1 MTGRDG
7 ASGAQLEKLRRL
19 IHDRGTLAPVA
30 RLVDAH
36 VLSVEPGH
44 VVVRYAVKPDFMHPG
59 HAVQGGIVTAY
70 ADMAMAM
77 AAHTLCDEGEFL
89 ATSQLSISFLQ
100 PVTEGPVFSEGKVV
114 KRGRSTIF
122 MEAVV
127 RDGSGRD
134 LARATSIGAVRKTK
148 HS

>member
-59 HAVQGGIVTAY
+59 RAVQGGIVTAY

-77 AAHTLCDEGEFL
+77 AAHT
-89 ATSQLSISFLQ
+89 SISFLQ
-100 PVTEGPVFSEGKVV
+100 PVTEGPVFAEGKVV

-134 LARATSIGAVRKTK
+134 LARATSIGAARKAK

>member
-1 MTGRDG
+1 
-7 ASGAQLEKLRRL
+7 
-19 IHDRGTLAPVA
+19 
-30 RLVDAH
+30 
-36 VLSVEPGH
+36 
-44 VVVRYAVKPDFMHPG
+44 
-59 HAVQGGIVTAY
+59 
-70 ADMAMAM
+70 MAMAL

-100 PVTEGPVFSEGKVV
+100 PVTEGPVFAEGKVV

-134 LARATSIGAVRKTK
+134 LARATSIGAARKAK

>member
-44 VVVRYAVKPDFMHPG
+44 VVVRYAV
-59 HAVQGGIVTAY
+59 
-70 ADMAMAM
+70 
-77 AAHTLCDEGEFL
+77 
-89 ATSQLSISFLQ
+89 SFLQ
-100 PVTEGPVFSEGKVV
+100 PVTEGPVFAEGKVV

-134 LARATSIGAVRKTK
+134 LARATSIGAARKAK

>member
-59 HAVQGGIVTAY
+59 RAVQGGIVTAY

-100 PVTEGPVFSEGKVV
+100 PVTEGPVL
-114 KRGRSTIF
+114 
-122 MEAVV
+122 V
-127 RDGSGRD
+127 RDGSGRE
-134 LARATSIGAVRKTK
+134 LARPTSIGAAWKAKRSKIHALRRSPTGFRFQ
-148 HS
+148 

>member
-36 VLSVEPGH
+36 VVSVEPGH

-59 HAVQGGIVTAY
+59 RAVQGGIVTAY

-77 AAHTLCDEGEFL
+77 AAHK
-89 ATSQLSISFLQ
+89 
-100 PVTEGPVFSEGKVV
+100 GPVFAEGKVV

-122 MEAVV
+122 MEA
-127 RDGSGRD
+127 
-134 LARATSIGAVRKTK
+134 ARATSIGAARKAK

>member
-44 VVVRYAVKPDFMHPG
+44 VVVRYAV
-59 HAVQGGIVTAY
+59 
-70 ADMAMAM
+70 
-77 AAHTLCDEGEFL
+77 
-89 ATSQLSISFLQ
+89 SFLQ
-100 PVTEGPVFSEGKVV
+100 PVTEGPV
-114 KRGRSTIF
+114 GRSTIF

-134 LARATSIGAVRKTK
+134 LVRATSIGAARKAK